1 VKILLTV
8 MQIVSGFPTVLD
20 LHFPPSSSTLLHGF
34 SFVNFSSLQLGS
46 PQCYTS
52 FDYVSTLQTQ
62 TLVPIGIVCLLA
74 LAFVLHYGYLT
85 HQKRKRREKVILIRK
100 YTMLVFFITY
110 LTLPAVSTTILGAYP
125 CVTIDP
131 SKELPDQPAA
141 RLMKRSYDV
150 SCSSKRYKEGY
161 IWAVVMTIVYPIGVT
176 MMYCFVLYYNRCV
189 ILCTTSI
196 PSVIHNTHVSLVA
209 VAVAAPDADIASV
222 IGFRFGIMVESGED
236 LDVLYAEQ
244 QREVTGFMGYVTTF
258 VNRALGMRS
267 SPAKT
272 HAVDDDDAAASTT
285 PFAAAPVSLPPLH
298 GMSATEDSK
307 TSGPGG
313 GLSPATTSAELSPV
327 RIRPG
332 ALRST
337 TTLPPAGFNTRTW
350 WRLGS
355 HGKASCGTSRRR
367 RFVSFGACI
376 GPSSGTGR

>member
-189 ILCTTSI
+189 ILCTIQSR
-196 PSVIHNTHVSLVA
+196 HVSLVA
-209 VAVAAPDADIASV
+209 VAVATPGADIASLCFWV
-222 IGFRFGIMVESGED
+222 QVWHHGGERGGPRRA
-236 LDVLYAEQ
+236 VRRAA
-244 QREVTGFMGYVTTF
+244 TGSH
-258 VNRALGMRS
+258 R
-267 SPAKT
+267 
-272 HAVDDDDAAASTT
+272 
-285 PFAAAPVSLPPLH
+285 LH
-298 GMSATEDSK
+298 GVRDHVCESSVGYAVVARED
-307 TSGPGG
+307 TRGG
-313 GLSPATTSAELSPV
+313 
-327 RIRPG
+327 R
-332 ALRST
+332 
-337 TTLPPAGFNTRTW
+337 
-350 WRLGS
+350 
-355 HGKASCGTSRRR
+355 
-367 RFVSFGACI
+367 
-376 GPSSGTGR
+376 